1 MNLYLRMLKWVKPYW
16 KVLLGGILA
25 SLIFVVFNSAS
36 VWLTAS
42 FINVIFP
49 QEHRQVVQNQ
59 ESTVKIEEKIDANTK
74 IKNFTNRLII
84 RKDPFASLKAL
95 CIAIF
100 LMFFFKNVFF
110 YIKNIALGYVQ
121 LKLIRDLRN
130 ALYAHLH
137 ELSLSYYHR
146 KKGGE
151 ILSIVLNDVGIMRRA
166 FSVSFNKLL
175 VEPINILTFVI
186 LLFIIS
192 WKLSLLAIIILPVSL
207 FTIAKIGQSIRRKSV
222 RTSKKIAGIMAI
234 LNETING
241 IRVVKAFAMEQFEKR
256 RFFSETQ
263 KYFNMTFKRRRLRA
277 ISSPINETFGVG
289 VGVILLWIGGSHVLA
304 GTGIE
309 AEDFIRFIILLFAIL
324 NPIKTLNTVNIDIQ
338 EGLASAGRVFS
349 ILDEKSDIV
358 EKPNATQINS
368 FESEIHYENVTHQ
381 YDTVNDEVLK
391 DINFIIKKGEIVA
404 IVGHSGAGKSTVVDL
419 LPRFYDVKDGRIII
433 DGTDIRDV
441 TLSSLRS
448 LMGIVTQ
455 ETILFNDTIFNNI
468 AYGMTDADPGAVKA
482 AARAANADEFI
493 EEFPEKYDTIIGD
506 KGSRLS
512 GGQAQRIAIARA
524 LLKNPPILILDEAT
538 SSLDTE
544 SEQKVQSAI
553 DRLMKD
559 RTVFVIAHRLATIR
573 NATKIIVLDKGKIV
587 EQGSHQELIKKEG
600 LYKYFYN
607 MQFNINS
614 LSIENS

>member
-1 MNLYLRMLKWVKPYW
+1 
-16 KVLLGGILA
+16 
-25 SLIFVVFNSAS
+25 
-36 VWLTAS
+36 
-42 FINVIFP
+42 
-49 QEHRQVVQNQ
+49 QNQ

-84 RKDPFASLKAL
+84 REDPFASLKAL
-95 CIAIF
+95 CIVIF

-151 ILSIVLNDVGIMRRA
+151 LLSIVLNDVGIMRRA

-192 WKLSLLAIIILPVSL
+192 WKLSLLAVVILPVSL

-222 RTSKKIAGIMAI
+222 RTSKQIAGIMAI
-234 LNETING
+234 LSETING

-256 RFFSETQ
+256 RFFSETH
-263 KYFNMTFKRRRLRA
+263 KYFKMTFKRWRLRT
-277 ISSPINETFGVG
+277 ISSPINETFGVF
-289 VGVILLWIGGSHVLA
+289 VGVILLWVGGNHVLK

-324 NPIKTLNTVNIDIQ
+324 NPIKTLNTVNVDIQ

-358 EKPNATQINS
+358 EKPNATQINN

-391 DINFIIKKGEIVA
+391 DINFTIKKGDIIA
-404 IVGHSGAGKSTVVDL
+404 IVGHSGAGKSTLVDL
-419 LPRFYDVKDGRIII
+419 LPRFYDVKKGRITI

-493 EEFPEKYDTIIGD
+493 EEFSDKYDTIIGD

-538 SSLDTE
+538 SSLDTA
-544 SEQKVQSAI
+544 SEKKVQSAI

-559 RTVFVIAHRLATIR
+559 RTVLVIAHRLATIQ
-573 NATKIIVLDKGKIV
+573 NTNIIVVLDKGKIV

-600 LYKYFYN
+600 RYKYFYN

>member
-1 MNLYLRMLKWVKPYW
+1 MNQYLRMLKWVKPYW
-16 KVLLGGILA
+16 KVLFGGILA
-25 SLIFVVFNSAS
+25 SLIFVIFNSAS

-42 FINVIFP
+42 FVNVIFP

-59 ESTVKIEEKIDANTK
+59 ELTVKIEEKIDANTK

-84 RKDPFASLKAL
+84 REDSIASLKAL

-121 LKLIRDLRN
+121 LKLIRDLRD
-130 ALYAHLH
+130 ALYAHLQ

-166 FSVSFNKLL
+166 FTVSFNKLL
-175 VEPINILTFVI
+175 VEPINILIFVI

-192 WKLSLLAIIILPVSL
+192 WKLSLLAVVILPVSL

-222 RTSKKIAGIMAI
+222 RTSKQIAGIMAI
-234 LNETING
+234 LSETING

-256 RFFSETQ
+256 RFFSETH
-263 KYFNMTFKRRRLRA
+263 KYFKMTFRRTRLRA
-277 ISSPINETFGVG
+277 ISTPINETFGVS
-289 VGVILLWIGGSHVLA
+289 VGVILLWIGGNHVLA
-304 GTGIE
+304 GTGIG

-324 NPIKTLNTVNIDIQ
+324 HPIRTLNTVNADIQ
-338 EGLASAGRVFS
+338 EGLASAVRVFS
-349 ILDEKSDIV
+349 ILDERSDIV
-358 EKPNATQINS
+358 EKPNAIRINS
-368 FESEIHYENVTHQ
+368 FKSEIHYENVTHQ

-391 DINFIIKKGEIVA
+391 DINFTIKKGDIIA
-404 IVGHSGAGKSTVVDL
+404 IVGHSGAGKSTLVDL
-419 LPRFYDVKDGRIII
+419 LPRFYDVKKGQIII
-433 DGTDIRDV
+433 DGIDIRDI

-468 AYGMTDADPGAVKA
+468 AYGVTDTDPIYVEA
-482 AARAANADEFI
+482 AAKAANALEFI
-493 EEFPEKYDTIIGD
+493 NDLPEKFQAIIGD
-506 KGSRLS
+506 KGVLLS
-512 GGQAQRIAIARA
+512 GGQRQRIAIARA

-538 SSLDTE
+538 SSLDSE
-544 SEQKVQSAI
+544 SEQKVQMAI
-553 DRLMKD
+553 ETLMKD
-559 RTVFVIAHRLATIR
+559 RTTLVIAHRLSTIQ
-573 NATKIIVLDKGKIV
+573 NASKIIVLEDGGIV
-587 EQGSHQELIKKEG
+587 EIGTHSELLEKNG
-600 LYKYFYN
+600 LYKYLYDT
-607 MQFNINS
+607 QINPQ
-614 LSIENS
+614 